1 MPQAREHKAQIPNPA
16 LRPLG
21 VLVGEWEAVGTHPLV
36 PNKTLRGRSSFK
48 WIEGG
53 AFLLWQSEVYAEGF
67 PAGIAIFGSDD
78 ATGEYYMLYFDER
91 EVSRK
96 YDVEVSENVI
106 KWWRNAPNFAQ
117 RYTWTI
123 EDDGD
128 TLIGKGELSRD
139 NSTWESDLDL
149 TYSRVK

>member
-1 MPQAREHKAQIPNPA
+1 M
-16 LRPLG
+16 
-21 VLVGEWEAVGTHPLV
+21 
-36 PNKTLRGRSSFK
+36 
-48 WIEGG
+48 
-53 AFLLWQSEVYAEGF
+53 WQSEVYAEGF
-67 PAGIAIFGSDD
+67 PVGIAIFGSDD